1 MTNYTHN
8 FENPDLQPYAD
19 GECRHER
26 SFTSKGATAEMPQAA
41 KIAND
46 AEPVTF
52 DELFNEFDTW
62 HFDRFRNHAE
72 RMQVEVF
79 FEFLQYK
86 KVVKETV

>member
-1 MTNYTHN
+1 MGITNHFQGMDAGIAASTRELSY
-8 FENPDLQPYAD
+8 ENGRED
-19 GECRHER
+19 
-26 SFTSKGATAEMPQAA
+26 ATAETSQAA

-52 DELFNEFDTW
+52 DELFKEFDAW

-72 RMQVEVF
+72 RMQVELF
-79 FEFLQYK
+79 FEFLQHK